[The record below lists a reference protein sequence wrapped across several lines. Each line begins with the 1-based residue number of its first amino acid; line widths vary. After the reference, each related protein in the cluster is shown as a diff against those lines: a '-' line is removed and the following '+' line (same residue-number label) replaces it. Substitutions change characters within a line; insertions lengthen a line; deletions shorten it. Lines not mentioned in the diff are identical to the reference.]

1 MASVNGLA
9 KIDSLRGETLA
20 RSLEEHFQSN
30 SVQVWV
36 QRLND
41 AGIGAHRVLPD
52 VKELLDDPWA
62 IDRGLSITREHDEI
76 GLVTG
81 FGPSPRLSR
90 TPVLPGRPAPKP
102 GAQGR
107 EILEEAGLGQEFDR
121 LVEQGV
127 ILIDGVAA
135 G

>member
-1 MASVNGLA
+1 MHEFFGGQHG
-9 KIDSLRGETLA
+9 RCA
-20 RSLEEHFQSN
+20 RRIPGDRLWAVHSGAAGWN
-30 SVQVWV
+30 WV
-36 QRLND
+36 
-41 AGIGAHRVLPD
+41 IGH
-52 VKELLDDPWA
+52 
-62 IDRGLSITREHDEI
+62 GLSITREHDEI

-90 TPVLPGRPAPKP
+90 TPVAPGRPAPTP

-107 EILEEAGLGQEFDR
+107 EILEEIGMGQQFDR

-127 ILIDGVAA
+127 ILTDGVAA

>member
-1 MASVNGLA
+1 NL
-9 KIDSLRGETLA
+9 LEWRF
-20 RSLEEHFQSN
+20 RSDTFQF
-30 SVQVWV
+30 WV

-41 AGIGAHRVLPD
+41 AGIGAHRVLPATS
-52 VKELLDDPWA
+52 ELLDDPWS
-62 IDRGLSITREHDEI
+62 IDHGLVITREHDEI

-90 TPVLPGRPAPKP
+90 TPVVAGRPAPKP

-107 EILEEAGLGQEFDR
+107 EILEEIGMGDQFDR
-121 LVEQGV
+121 LKQQGV
-127 ILIDGVAA
+127 ILTEGVAA